1 MVVEMQLANF
11 EVSRPIGLHL
21 TFLFPLTCKKCNIK
35 GHSDGTTSRHFR
47 GRHNVVVSR
56 R

>member
-11 EVSRPIGLHL
+11 EVSRPIGLH
-21 TFLFPLTCKKCNIK
+21 LTCKKCNIK